1 MAVTAAPEHTHVPL
15 LARPN
20 AVLIL
25 VSTAHAIT
33 HLYSALFPLIYPIL
47 QREWGFSYGALGS
60 LLGVTQFLGGLLQL
74 AFGFIGRY
82 VPRNVLLGVGNILL
96 GLTAGLTALT
106 TTFGQF
112 AVLRVGAS
120 VANAAQHP
128 VGNAMIA
135 DRFPRE
141 RRGSALAVNFAGGN
155 VGTLVV
161 PVIAVALIAAVGW
174 QNTLWIFMIPG
185 VVVGLLLIV
194 AMPDHPVHAGTPIQ
208 RGSVGAQLVRL
219 VKRRNAMILV
229 GASSVAAGGRGL
241 GVLFTFIPLYLANG
255 LGMSQTAVGLFYTV
269 MLVGSVIGPM
279 IAGSLS
285 DRFGRKIVI
294 IAVLGLSTLLTI
306 SLATVEAPSTV
317 VLAVVLFLMGAIVF
331 SESPLIQSFMADSIP
346 AGERD
351 LSYGFY
357 FAMVYAAG
365 AVWVWLI
372 GALIDRAGFGP
383 AWWLVASSYLGAAL
397 LVLASREQADSA
409 H

>member
-1 MAVTAAPEHTHVPL
+1 MAVTAAPEHAHVPL
-15 LARPN
+15 LARPH

-47 QREWGFSYGALGS
+47 QREWGFSYAALGS

-82 VPRNVLLGVGNILL
+82 VPRNVLLGLGNIFL
-96 GLTAGLTALT
+96 GLTAGLTGLT
-106 TTFGQF
+106 TNFAQF

-128 VGNAMIA
+128 VGNSMIA
-135 DRFPRE
+135 DLFPRE

-155 VGTLVV
+155 VGTLLV
-161 PVIAVALIAAVGW
+161 PVIAVALISTVGW
-174 QNTLWIFMIPG
+174 QNTLWIFMVPG
-185 VVVGLLLIV
+185 VVVGLLLMV
-194 AMPDHPVHAGTPIQ
+194 AIQDRPVE
-208 RGSVGAQLVRL
+208 SVTSAPKESAGAQLRRL

-229 GASSVAAGGRGL
+229 AASSIAAGGRGL

-255 LGMSQTAVGLFYTV
+255 LGMSPVAVGLFYTV

-279 IAGSLS
+279 VAGSLS
-285 DRFGRKIVI
+285 DRYGRKTVI
-294 IAVLGLSTLLTI
+294 LTVLGLSTLLTI
-306 SLATVEAPSTV
+306 SLATLEAPSTA
-317 VLAVVLFLMGAIVF
+317 VLALVLFLMGAIVF

-346 AGERD
+346 SGERD

-365 AVWVWLI
+365 ALWVWLI
-372 GALIDRAGFGP
+372 GAMVDQAGFGP

-397 LVLASREQADSA
+397 LVLASREGADA
-409 H
+409 TH